1 MLAKYPT
8 LFKEKEDPQS
18 IELQPF
24 DRRTPSMEKREKNK
38 MPPKRTQWWQVTL
51 YIINDA
57 VGAWLILYSSIILG
71 MYGWILGMFILIF
84 LWPLN
89 LYTAHLLWRCRNV
102 FPGAISI
109 GDLVYYLTRSPVA
122 MYVTVFF
129 VNVTILLTLASQIE
143 TSSANIYWF
152 FSDNPMLDGECY
164 VIFLVGVCAVL
175 FPLTQLRYLH
185 SLTGMNIVNIICM
198 LIFVCI
204 SVYYLV
210 MTGRGRCSFSFF
222 CVCVCVSFY
231 LLPLINLSCNFRPR
245 CSH

>member
-1 MLAKYPT
+1 M
-8 LFKEKEDPQS
+8 
-18 IELQPF
+18 
-24 DRRTPSMEKREKNK
+24 
-38 MPPKRTQWWQVTL
+38 

-57 VGAWLILYSSIILG
+57 VGAWLILYSSIMLG

-222 CVCVCVSFY
+222 CVCVCF
-231 LLPLINLSCNFRPR
+231 LLSSPAN
-245 CSH
+245 